1 MRKFKSKVEEIYGD
15 FLKEIRDIERKWQNE
30 WYKSGIFNAEP
41 IPGKPKYFITVPYP
55 YVSGSPHIGHGRT
68 FTIGDIVAR
77 YKRAR
82 GFNVLFPIAWHITG
96 TPIQSVADRIMK
108 GDPDDI
114 GLYSWYVSLYV
125 SDPEQVKKIL
135 NTFTNPWNIAQ
146 FFASVYIR
154 DFMSMGY
161 SMDFRRQ
168 FTTGDPDYN
177 AFIIWQY
184 YRLRNAGYI
193 TQGSHVVLYS
203 PDEGQAVG
211 EHDIKGGD
219 EITIDI
225 MEFNLVK
232 FRLDGSNE
240 YLVAATLRPET
251 IYGITNVWVHPGIR
265 YVIADVNGERWII
278 SRPAAWKL
286 GYQGYDVKVIGEV
299 RGEEL
304 IGKYVI
310 APLINRKVPVLPAS
324 FVDENTGTGIVYSVP
339 AHAPYD
345 YVALID
351 LKKDEKTLAKYGIK
365 DVVESI
371 EPISIIKLPNYGKY
385 PAKDVVEKLG
395 VKDQGDREKLDEA
408 TRIVY
413 REEFYNG
420 VMKENTLFPGLGVN
434 EAREK
439 TIEAL
444 RNQGAWGKMYELE
457 PRNVYTRSGN
467 PVIAAVIKDQWFLNY
482 GNPEWKAKAF
492 KCLNSMKII
501 PEKYRKNFEDVFNWL
516 SMRPCARKRGLG
528 TRLPW
533 DPDWII
539 ESLSDSTIYMAYYT
553 IAHRI
558 KGSGL
563 DKKLGELAK
572 RVIDSR
578 GTDNEALSS
587 IMAFFNYVF
596 LGEGDAGKVAELL
609 NVDKDLIENM
619 RREFDYWYPVDERHS
634 GPDLIGSHLSFF
646 IFHHAGIFPEKYWPK
661 AITLNEYV
669 IREGM
674 KMSRSLGNVLP
685 LPYIPTHY
693 SADLARLYIASAAD
707 LDSTLDWR
715 DDDVVSTAS
724 RLVRF
729 WNIVND
735 IIRNGKPSVS
745 PDINSL
751 SLITRWLISKV
762 NRTIRDVTMDM
773 ESENIRG
780 YVLKAFFDLLSSIE
794 KYLEI
799 ANAIN
804 VSKDEVAWASW
815 YLLERWVKILQ
826 PVMPHLAE
834 EIWHRMGNTTFVSLE
849 PWPEVS
855 EELINDELDIA
866 LEIVERTIEDV
877 QEILKVTEMKP
888 KVIHI
893 YVGPTNENY
902 AIINETAKLV
912 GEGKTMGE
920 TIRTLVAKPEYR
932 RMADKVA
939 NLVSKY
945 IDGTIPR
952 RIASRDVEL
961 RAFKELTN
969 YIKSKVNA
977 EVVIQDATNPTY
989 DPTNK
994 AKNALPGRPAIYIEK
1009 EK

>member
-1 MRKFKSKVEEIYGD
+1 MREFRSKVEELYGD
-15 FLKEIRDIERKWQNE
+15 FLREVREIERKWQEE
-30 WYKSGIFNAEP
+30 WYNKGIFNAEP
-41 IPGKPKYFITVPYP
+41 RPGKPKYFITVPYP

-68 FTIGDIVAR
+68 FTIGDVVAR

-82 GFNVLFPIAWHITG
+82 GFNVLYPIAWHITG

-108 GDPDDI
+108 GDQDDI
-114 GLYSWYVSLYV
+114 KLYSWYVSLYV
-125 SDPEQVKKIL
+125 DYPGKVKETL
-135 NTFTNPWNIAQ
+135 STFTNPWNIAH
-146 FFASVYIR
+146 FFASVYVR
-154 DFMSMGY
+154 DFKSLGF

-219 EITIDI
+219 EIAIDI
-225 MEFNLVK
+225 LEFNLIK
-232 FRLDGSNE
+232 FRLEGSNE

-251 IYGITNVWVHPGIR
+251 IYGITNVWINPSVD
-265 YVIADVNGERWII
+265 YVKAEANGERWII

-286 GYQGYDVKVIGEV
+286 SYQGYDIKMLGTV

-304 IGKYVI
+304 IGKYVVT
-310 APLINRKVPVLPAS
+310 PLINRSVPVLPAS

-345 YVALID
+345 YIALLD
-351 LKKDEKTLAKYGIK
+351 LKKDESTLSKYGIK
-365 DVVESI
+365 DIVERI

-395 VKDQGDREKLDEA
+395 VKNQNDRERLDEA

-420 VMKENTLFPGLGVN
+420 VMRENTLFPELSVN
-434 EAREK
+434 KARER
-439 TIEAL
+439 TIESL
-444 RNQGAWGKMYELE
+444 QGQGAWGRMYELE
-457 PRNVYTRSGN
+457 PRNVFTRSGN

-482 GNPEWKAKAF
+482 GNPEWKSKAF

-553 IAHRI
+553 IAHKI
-558 KGSGL
+558 KSSGL
-563 DKKLGELAK
+563 DKRLGEYAR
-572 RVIDSR
+572 RVISSR
-578 GTDNEALSS
+578 GSDEEALSA
-587 IMAFFNYVF
+587 IMMFFNYVF
-596 LGEGDAGKVAELL
+596 LGEGDSETVAKVFGVNKEFIE
-609 NVDKDLIENM
+609 DL

-646 IFHHAGIFPEKYWPK
+646 IFHHAAIFPERYWPRS
-661 AITLNEYV
+661 ITLNEYV

-707 LDSTLDWR
+707 LDTTLDWR
-715 DDDVVSTAS
+715 EDDVVSTTS

-729 WNIVND
+729 WDVVNG
-735 IIRNGKPSVS
+735 IIKAGKPSIA
-745 PDINSL
+745 PNLNSL
-751 SLITRWLISKV
+751 SLMTRWIISKI
-762 NRTIRDVTMDM
+762 NRAIRDATMDL
-773 ESENIRG
+773 ENENIRG
-780 YVLKAFFDLLSSIE
+780 YVLKAFFDILASIE

-799 ANAIN
+799 SN
-804 VSKDEVAWASW
+804 VIGISEDEVKWVSW
-815 YLLERWVKILQ
+815 YVLERWIKLLQ
-826 PVMPHLAE
+826 PIIPHIAE
-834 EIWHRMGNTTFVSLE
+834 EVWHRMGNTTFISLE
-849 PWPEVS
+849 PWPTYDEG
-855 EELINDELDIA
+855 LISDDLDVAIN
-866 LEIVERTIEDV
+866 IVERTIEDV
-877 QEILKVTEMKP
+877 QEILRVTKISP
-888 KVIHI
+888 KTVHI
-893 YVGPTNENY
+893 YVGPLNEY
-902 AIINETAKLV
+902 YDIINEASKLV
-912 GEGKTMGE
+912 DEGKTMGE
-920 TIRTLVAKPEYR
+920 VIRALVNKPEYR
-932 RMADKVA
+932 RIADKVA
-939 NLVSKY
+939 NLVSRY

-952 RIASRDVEL
+952 KIVSRDT
-961 RAFKELTN
+961 ELTAFRELAK
-969 YIKSKVNA
+969 YIGHRVSATVI
-977 EVVIQDATNPTY
+977 IQDALNPTY
-989 DPTNK
+989 DPGNR
-994 AKNALPGRPAIYIEK
+994 ARNALPGRPAIYVES
-1009 EK
+1009 